1 MELKILGSICFLEA
15 VGTVGNIMGYH
26 LGAGICLAGTS
37 LLTVYTVYLGM
48 EKTHKKI
55 CPECQ
60 CEIRKSYRIC
70 PECGHLFQEG
80 LSEKEKEDD
89 MSSEQIDRAFEKVDT
104 LSMEEVKAYDSE
116 LDDFLRK

>member
-26 LGAGICLAGTS
+26 LGAGICRAGTS

-80 LSEKEKEDD
+80 LSE
-89 MSSEQIDRAFEKVDT
+89 EQLTDCLLYTSLCRGN
-104 LSMEEVKAYDSE
+104 
-116 LDDFLRK
+116 RKRIRRKSVTRRISCSCRK

>member
-48 EKTHKKI
+48 EKTHRKYVRSVSVK
-55 CPECQ
+55 
-60 CEIRKSYRIC
+60 IRKSYRIC

-80 LSEKEKEDD
+80 LSEVTAN
-89 MSSEQIDRAFEKVDT
+89 RC
-104 LSMEEVKAYDSE
+104 Y
-116 LDDFLRK
+116 

>member
-70 PECGHLFQEG
+70 PECGHLFKKG
-80 LSEKEKEDD
+80 CLKNS
-89 MSSEQIDRAFEKVDT
+89 
-104 LSMEEVKAYDSE
+104 
-116 LDDFLRK
+116 